1 LRCYKETRKQINYRG
16 GVVRFFIPKHWIE
29 EYEKDGGGT
38 FYEPGDDA
46 GTLRLNVLSFL
57 TKEDVSLTYPLETFK
72 LRCSKYNGIVEEL
85 SDSRSLLKYSIK
97 GNEHGED
104 LIIFYWEVARMVSP
118 RDYNIAVF
126 SFTVTALQA
135 RSPAIIEAI
144 SSLEEEVKDVQ
155 FWIHGDAYEP

>member
-1 LRCYKETRKQINYRG
+1 
-16 GVVRFFIPKHWIE
+16 
-29 EYEKDGGGT
+29 
-38 FYEPGDDA
+38 
-46 GTLRLNVLSFL
+46 
-57 TKEDVSLTYPLETFK
+57 
-72 LRCSKYNGIVEEL
+72 
-85 SDSRSLLKYSIK
+85 
-97 GNEHGED
+97 
-104 LIIFYWEVARMVSP
+104 MVSP